1 MRVFFIITPIGFN
14 ATIMNVI
21 SAKIH
26 EVLGINPMI
35 AVTTANKLEY
45 IPGIIKTPEGYNYD
59 NLLSNDGYAFNQSIF
74 DNYPN
79 SAQIMPLLFTN
90 DNSSYY
96 TFGSIDMYH
105 SMINWAD
112 DQMGL
117 EIIPLLLWE
126 NEKSRCCRLIS
137 YLDWP
142 VTSITSMFN
151 FHEVDFPKV
160 FGEHEVFS
168 FKNNGNEQL
177 DADIIAKLITR
188 IHDIKCGN
196 IGSDDYEEMATIDA
210 KINKLYKE
218 EK

>member
-1 MRVFFIITPIGFN
+1 MRIFFIITPIGFHAN
-14 ATIMNVI
+14 TMNII
-21 SAKIH
+21 STKIH

-35 AVTTANKLEY
+35 AVTTANKLDY
-45 IPGIIKTPEGYNYD
+45 IHGIIRTPDGYNYD
-59 NLLSNDGYAFNQSIF
+59 NLLINDGYTFSQSIF
-74 DNYPN
+74 DNYPK

-90 DNSSYY
+90 GNSSYY

-105 SMINWAD
+105 SMIKWED
-112 DQMGL
+112 DQVGL
-117 EIIPLLLWE
+117 EIIPLLIWE

-137 YLDWP
+137 YLDQP
-142 VTSITSMFN
+142 VVTTTALFN
-151 FHEVDFPKV
+151 FYEVNFPNV
-160 FGEHEVFS
+160 FGKHEVFS
-168 FKNNGNEQL
+168 FENNGNEQL

-196 IGSDDYEEMATIDA
+196 IGSDDYEERATINS